1 MTGRK
6 TSLKYY
12 LLLASALGALNL
24 PTSPPAHA
32 AGKLVGLQPD
42 GSILLPDGQVLRDAG
57 RKISFPGRPGA
68 IALRP
73 GHSHRTAAIV
83 NTVVPPGNVGEV
95 VIVDLDS
102 GTVLQELQPFTG
114 AKGSVNGAIY
124 SADGNRLF
132 VSDFANSG
140 SIDVYNVAYDGTAT
154 FSSSITLPDN
164 ANLPTVPAG
173 LALSPDGTKLYVA
186 LNGLNTL
193 GVISL
198 QSMQLVSQI
207 AVGNAPYAVLVHGNT
222 AYVTN
227 QGGLVPTTGQP
238 VNQSAGTNILV
249 NAATGAAN
257 TGSVSVVDLGSGRV
271 TRTIEVGLDPTAM
284 TLQGDTLFVV
294 NSNSDSISAI
304 DAASGSLLYTT
315 SLFPGALYG
324 SQPNDIAV
332 LQDGRL
338 AVSLGGNNAV
348 AIYAT
353 PGGRAQPVLE
363 GLIPTSWYPGYLAFD
378 RRKNEIEVVD
388 INGIGTPGPAITKGP
403 DAATNKTGI
412 AEISTYGAVSQIAV
426 PNQSALRADTATV
439 LADNSL
445 LNPRTQAA
453 QGPASPIPLTLG
465 APSPIKHVFYII
477 KENRTYDQIMGDDVR
492 GNGDASFTQYGAQ
505 VTPNSH
511 RIADDFVL
519 LDNFYAP
526 SLNSADGHQWVNQ
539 ALSPDYLEKELNSNE
554 RSYPDAGG
562 DALAYASS
570 GFLWDNLVKHGGTL
584 RVYGEYANEGNGP
597 NNLYGDWTSWYND
610 SLILEGKR
618 HGQLHVPL
626 GSFPAISDVPTI
638 ENNISVNYPPFDTEI
653 PDQYRVDIFL
663 SEFKKYVANGNL
675 PTLTYIWLCD
685 DHTSG
690 ISTGFPTPAAQIAD
704 NDLALGR
711 VVDAISHSPYW
722 KDSVIFA
729 TEDDAQDGIDHVD
742 GHRTE
747 GFVVSP
753 YVKRGAVDSTTYSQV
768 NMVRTIEQ
776 ILGLPPMN
784 QHDLNAEPMR
794 SLFTDRPDFTPYNF
808 LPSNIPLNQ
817 LTEPAAS
824 GKTGSLTNSAT
835 ALKTAWQELS
845 NQMFKRPQKADS
857 ADPQL
862 LNRAIWYGTTNFS
875 RPYPGDHA
883 VLTPDEVRR
892 MEGSQEKNE
901 RG

>member
-1 MTGRK
+1 V
-6 TSLKYY
+6 
-12 LLLASALGALNL
+12 
-24 PTSPPAHA
+24 
-32 AGKLVGLQPD
+32 LVG
-42 GSILLPDGQVLRDAG
+42 
-57 RKISFPGRPGA
+57 
-68 IALRP
+68 
-73 GHSHRTAAIV
+73 
-83 NTVVPPGNVGEV
+83 
-95 VIVDLDS
+95 
-102 GTVLQELQPFTG
+102 
-114 AKGSVNGAIY
+114 
-124 SADGNRLF
+124 
-132 VSDFANSG
+132 
-140 SIDVYNVAYDGTAT
+140 
-154 FSSSITLPDN
+154 DN
-164 ANLPTVPAG
+164 A
-173 LALSPDGTKLYVA
+173 
-186 LNGLNTL
+186 
-193 GVISL
+193 
-198 QSMQLVSQI
+198 
-207 AVGNAPYAVLVHGNT
+207 

-227 QGGLVPTTGQP
+227 QGGLVPTADQP

-249 NAATGAAN
+249 DQATGAAS
-257 TGSVSVVDLGSGRV
+257 TGSVSVVDLGAGKV
-271 TRTIEVGLDPTAM
+271 ARTIQVGLDPTAM
-284 TLQGDTLFVV
+284 ALQGDTLYVV
-294 NSNSDSISAI
+294 NSDSDSISAI
-304 DAASGSLLYTT
+304 DAPSGAVLYTM

-332 LQDGRL
+332 LRDGRL
-338 AVSLGGNNAV
+338 AVSLGGNNAL

-353 PGGRAQPVLE
+353 PGGHAQPVLQ
-363 GLIPTSWYPGYLAFD
+363 GLVPTSWYPGYMAFD
-378 RRKNEIEVVD
+378 RRRNEIEVVD
-388 INGIGTPGPAITKGP
+388 VNGLGTPGPAIAKGP
-403 DAATNKTGI
+403 DPATNKTGI
-412 AEISTYGAVSQIAV
+412 AEISTNGAVSQIAV
-426 PNQSALRADTATV
+426 PHAAGLRADTAMV
-439 LADNSL
+439 LAGDSL
-445 LNPRTQAA
+445 LNPKTQAA
-453 QGPASPIPLTLG
+453 VQGPTSPIPLTLG
-465 APSPIKHVFYII
+465 GNSPIKHVFYII
-477 KENRTYDQIMGDDVR
+477 KENRTYDQIMGDDRR
-492 GNGDASFTQYGAQ
+492 GNGDPRFTQYGQQ

-511 RIADDFVL
+511 RLADDFVL

-539 ALSPDYLEKELNSNE
+539 ALSPDYLEKELNTNA
-554 RSYPDAGG
+554 RSYPDAGA

-570 GFLWDNLVKHGGTL
+570 GFLWDNLVQHGGTL

-618 HGQLHVPL
+618 QGTLHVPP
-626 GSFPAISDVPTI
+626 GSFPAVSDVPTI
-638 ENNISVNYPPFDTEI
+638 QNNISVAYPPFDTEI

-663 SEFKKYVANGNL
+663 AEFNKYVANGNL

-747 GFVVSP
+747 GFVIGP
-753 YVKRGAVDSTTYSQV
+753 YVKRGSVDSTTYSQV

-794 SLFTDRPDFTPYNF
+794 SVFTDRPDFTPYTF
-808 LPSNIPLNQ
+808 LPNNIPLDQ
-817 LTEPAAS
+817 LTQPAS
-824 GKTGSLTNSAT
+824 SLTTGSATNGAV
-835 ALKTAWQELS
+835 AIKTAWEKLS
-845 NQMFKRPQKADS
+845 NEMFKRPQKADQ

-892 MEGSQEKNE
+892 MEGGREKDE